1 MLNRCILMAAI
12 VALFFARSIAGA
24 ATNDMF
30 TGMDGDLIARIH
42 FAGTTRITSDPT
54 AKKLNEFADMP
65 ETMVLRRRTLDK
77 LSTAPFRLY
86 PFNPAKGDTNEFS
99 MLLRPL
105 LDDLLQEES
114 YVEVRGPGE
123 RIPEVMIAV
132 HLNSSR
138 AKAWRDNLSRSV
150 SEWTGVQTKS
160 INGDGYSGW
169 ELRKQEAP
177 DVVRYLHAGDWVLFG
192 WGHGDLRSQAGMLQR
207 IKAQKRPVADFKD
220 AWLEASVDWPAL
232 MQHHPFTL
240 PEVFPAT
247 LPKMYLNVATRK
259 DFIRPELV
267 MEFPQP
273 LNLKLD
279 PWNIPTNVIRKPL
292 VSFTAV
298 RGIAPWL
305 SQLEIV
311 KKTQPPS
318 VPNQMTFWSMG
329 RVVYE
334 NNVMAPMPGASNYL
348 EQIAPRLKPALESY
362 FKERKMITTVEWTN
376 HQMLV
381 KGLAFIMPGLGSMHL
396 PSGDYLAGGEFPVS
410 RARTNST
417 PFPNELMRQIM
428 SQPNLV
434 CYSWEINAEHAPQWQ
449 ALHIVDL
456 MEQSKP
462 LPPQSAPGMQWLR
475 AAKTKLGNCATE
487 INLTAPN
494 ELTLMRNAPIGLNG
508 LEITAL
514 EYWLDAPNF
523 PWDCT
528 YPMMRPVPRNKQAK

>member
-1 MLNRCILMAAI
+1 
-12 VALFFARSIAGA
+12 
-24 ATNDMF
+24 
-30 TGMDGDLIARIH
+30 
-42 FAGTTRITSDPT
+42 
-54 AKKLNEFADMP
+54 
-65 ETMVLRRRTLDK
+65 
-77 LSTAPFRLY
+77 
-86 PFNPAKGDTNEFS
+86 
-99 MLLRPL
+99 
-105 LDDLLQEES
+105 
-114 YVEVRGPGE
+114 
-123 RIPEVMIAV
+123 
-132 HLNSSR
+132 
-138 AKAWRDNLSRSV
+138 
-150 SEWTGVQTKS
+150 
-160 INGDGYSGW
+160 
-169 ELRKQEAP
+169 
-177 DVVRYLHAGDWVLFG
+177 
-192 WGHGDLRSQAGMLQR
+192 
-207 IKAQKRPVADFKD
+207 
-220 AWLEASVDWPAL
+220 
-232 MQHHPFTL
+232 
-240 PEVFPAT
+240 
-247 LPKMYLNVATRK
+247 
-259 DFIRPELV
+259 
-267 MEFPQP
+267 
-273 LNLKLD
+273 
-279 PWNIPTNVIRKPL
+279 
-292 VSFTAV
+292 
-298 RGIAPWL
+298 
-305 SQLEIV
+305 
-311 KKTQPPS
+311 
-318 VPNQMTFWSMG
+318 
-329 RVVYE
+329 
-334 NNVMAPMPGASNYL
+334 
-348 EQIAPRLKPALESY
+348 
-362 FKERKMITTVEWTN
+362 MITTVEWTN